1 MLICETIV
9 ALFLSIPVGIG
20 CAPLSF
26 GLRLRRVHPSACTP
40 LPTALYFSY
49 WHIIFVLIVT
59 CIILFLCLYNL
70 EPMLGQHRALAC
82 STAHIF
88 KRCSYTRIAGA
99 AFLVLVLY
107 STATATATRTPYPR
121 CYPIRGFLSRVYCRW
136 VTGCCYKRF
145 AF

>member
-1 MLICETIV
+1 MLIRETI
-9 ALFLSIPVGIG
+9 AAFFLSITIGVG
-20 CAPLSF
+20 CTPLPF
-26 GLRLRRVHPSACTP
+26 CLRLCLVHLSACTP

-49 WHIIFVLIVT
+49 WHIIFVLVVT

-70 EPMLGQHRALAC
+70 EPMFGQHRALAC

-107 STATATATRTPYPR
+107 YTVTATATRTPYPS
-121 CYPIRGFLSRVYCRW
+121 CYPIRGFLSLVYCRW
-136 VTGCCYKRF
+136 VTGSCYKRF